1 VSVASIAGLPAAGCH
16 LKRLPDV
23 QFQVTP
29 QDAVEQMLEMAKVTR
44 EDTIYDLGCGD
55 GRFVITAARKYGARG
70 VGIDIDPERVRESQ
84 KNAALPYTAKDNLK
98 LKVIA
103 VSSKERAPWLPDA
116 PTGKE
121 VGINEFVLPNWQN
134 ILAPAGT
141 PRDIINRLNAEW
153 VKVVADPTFKKKM
166 LDLGFVAVSTT
177 PEEGDAIIKSEI
189 ALYAKICKAAK
200 VPMVD

>member
-1 VSVASIAGLPAAGCH
+1 
-16 LKRLPDV
+16 
-23 QFQVTP
+23 
-29 QDAVEQMLEMAKVTR
+29 M
-44 EDTIYDLGCGD
+44 
-55 GRFVITAARKYGARG
+55 
-70 VGIDIDPERVRESQ
+70 
-84 KNAALPYTAKDNLK
+84 
-98 LKVIA
+98 
-103 VSSKERAPWLPDA
+103 
-116 PTGKE
+116 
-121 VGINEFVLPNWQN
+121 LPNWQN